1 MTDIRI
7 RNSRPTDAA
16 DLRRL
21 AALDSATVP
30 HGELLV
36 AEEDGRVVAAY
47 SLEDA
52 RAIADPFR
60 RTADVVDMLRVR
72 SRRLAPQAPARDN
85 HRHLPSLR
93 LAA

>member
-36 AEEDGRVVAAY
+36 AEEDGRMIAAY
-47 SLEDA
+47 SIDDH

-60 RTADVVDMLRVR
+60 PTADVVDMLRLR
-72 SRRLAPQAPARDN
+72 SARRSPAERT
-85 HRHLPSLR
+85 HQRLLPTLR

>member
-7 RNSRPTDAA
+7 RESRPNDAA

-30 HGELLV
+30 NGELLV
-36 AEEDGRVVAAY
+36 AEECGRMIAAY
-47 SLEDA
+47 SVDDR

-60 RTADVVDMLRVR
+60 PTADVVEMLRLR
-72 SRRLAPQAPARDN
+72 GGRHFSPEPTHQRL
-85 HRHLPSLR
+85 LPSLR